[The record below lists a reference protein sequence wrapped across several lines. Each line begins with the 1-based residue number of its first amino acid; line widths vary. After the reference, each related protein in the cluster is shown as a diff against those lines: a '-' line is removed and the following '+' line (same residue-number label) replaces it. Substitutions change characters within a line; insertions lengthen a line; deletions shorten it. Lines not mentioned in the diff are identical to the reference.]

1 MTSQPAARGARFRR
15 TLVAVVVAVAVL
27 PGAASAAAR
36 VAADE
41 GPDEQGQVQHGQAE
55 RGIAQA
61 VGADWLTLR
70 TLDGAIFTV
79 RVAPKAKV
87 SLDGRR
93 ARLRDVGRGFVVAIA
108 FASDGSAR
116 SLEAYSPTRPAKPA
130 REQKGR
136 GERGERGR
144 FRSDTR

>member
-1 MTSQPAARGARFRR
+1 MTGQPAARGARFRR

-36 VAADE
+36 SAADD
-41 GPDEQGQVQHGQAE
+41 GPNQQGQVQHDQAE
-55 RGIAQA
+55 RGIVQA

-79 RVAPKAKV
+79 RVAPKAQV

-108 FASDGSAR
+108 FADDGSALA
-116 SLEAYSPTRPAKPA
+116 LEAYSPTRPAKPA
-130 REQKGR
+130 RDQK
-136 GERGERGR
+136 ERGDQAQRGR
-144 FRSDTR
+144 VRSNTR